1 MRNRMDYFSLVCF
14 VKFSLSFSLF
24 VVRSSHS
31 CSLCVCLYVFWFLFW
46 PLRTTVNFQRY
57 QVTMLLTWFAL
68 CCQIGY
74 DFSFYY
80 WLVCVAAAA
89 TMNSS
94 MSLKTKHK
102 SNLERAFHCRIFA
115 FNMMIIMKNTI
126 KILSQSRR
134 KSLMTQFFVLYEEK
148 EIVDRFSS
156 ANKFLLFHCTENL
169 GHRILYRLL
178 TLCDSFVF
186 DILYFVMAHPS
197 SEYLSDLLC
206 YICTFSGISIDK
218 HNAMNFIE
226 CKIAVNCFVVSL
238 LK

>member
-1 MRNRMDYFSLVCF
+1 MHFHWALLFILFDGGDRCLCWWRFGLFCRNAINEARECGIEWIFFLLSV
-14 VKFSLSFSLF
+14 SLSFLSLF
-24 VVRSSHS
+24 LSSLLAHRIHVRFA
-31 CSLCVCLYVFWFLFW
+31 CVCMCFGFCFGHCGLRSIFNVTKLLCFWLGS
-46 PLRTTVNFQRY
+46 
-57 QVTMLLTWFAL
+57 WFAL

-74 DFSFYY
+74 NFSFYY

-148 EIVDRFSS
+148 EIVDRFLS

-178 TLCDSFVF
+178 TLFDSLWVF
-186 DILYFVMAHPS
+186 DFRIQYTMFCIL
-197 SEYLSDLLC
+197 
-206 YICTFSGISIDK
+206 
-218 HNAMNFIE
+218 
-226 CKIAVNCFVVSL
+226 
-238 LK
+238 